1 MAFRGNVA
9 LITGAGSGM
18 GQLAAKN
25 LANAGASVAA
35 LDVNEA
41 GLAETRA
48 AAPSIR
54 TFPCDVT
61 SYAAVDDVIARVER
75 ELGAIDRVMNAAGV
89 MPVGQ
94 LLDQTAEQVNRVMAI
109 NYCGTVNVTQRTLPA
124 MLARGRGD
132 LVQFGSLAGW
142 MPTLRFGAYDASKF
156 AVVAYSEVLYHEN
169 RKRGV
174 RITCVC
180 PPAVATPMFEKMKDG
195 AKSTKFSPVI
205 APQAVLDAIER
216 SLEKGELWCFP
227 RFAAITLWTRRLI
240 PNAAWWFNHRVEG
253 TP

>member
-1 MAFRGNVA
+1 MAFHGKIA

-18 GQLAAKN
+18 GQLAARN
-25 LANAGASVAA
+25 LAKAGAMIAG

-48 AAPSIR
+48 GAGTIHS
-54 TFPCDVT
+54 FPCDVT
-61 SYAAVDDVIARVER
+61 SYAAVDEVITRVER
-75 ELGAIDRVMNAAGV
+75 DLGPIDRVMNAAGV

-94 LLDQTAEQVNRVMAI
+94 LLDQTADQVNRVMAI
-109 NYCGTVNVTQRTLPA
+109 NYCGTVNVTQRTLPG

-156 AVVAYSEVLYHEN
+156 AVIAYSEVLYHEN

-195 AKSTKFSPVI
+195 AKTTRFSPVI
-205 APQAVLDAIER
+205 QPQEVLDAIER
-216 SLEKGELWCFP
+216 TLEKGELWCFP